1 MIKLLI
7 KVLIKKF
14 LKKIEI
20 VIMVK
25 SSVMDPILLSTFSLS
40 NIFYISHFQYLFIF
54 NIFSVLHN
62 FYV

>member
-40 NIFYISHFQYLFIF
+40 NIFYILVTF
-54 NIFSVLHN
+54 NI
-62 FYV
+62 Y